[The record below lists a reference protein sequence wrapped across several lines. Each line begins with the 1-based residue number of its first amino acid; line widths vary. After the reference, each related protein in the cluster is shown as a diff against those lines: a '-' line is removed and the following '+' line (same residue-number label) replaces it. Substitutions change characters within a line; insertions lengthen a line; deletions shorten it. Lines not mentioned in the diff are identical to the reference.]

1 MGKVKS
7 IIQSDEKCYICGYIG
22 DLETHHCWHGSN
34 RKKADEDGLTVR
46 LCRLCHSNL
55 HDKGIK
61 DRYLM
66 EIAEKAYLSHYNKS
80 IGDFID
86 RYGKNVI

>member
-1 MGKVKS
+1 MK
-7 IIQSDEKCYICGYIG
+7 
-22 DLETHHCWHGSN
+22 
-34 RKKADEDGLTVR
+34 
-46 LCRLCHSNL
+46 L
-55 HDKGIK
+55 HDKGIG

-80 IGDFID
+80 IRDFID